1 MRKIERLFVL
11 PLVCCSMLFASGCAS
26 NYIKNKPVT
35 FTPCDSPAGD
45 PQVRALG
52 AVIKAIDSRRGWYV
66 KGVDS
71 RRFLLSAE
79 VCRRNNCIPV
89 KMKVL
94 KDGAIE
100 VLRGDKEIGL
110 KWGKT
115 LRKWVMGL
123 EKQYK
128 SCQCFHPD
136 EVKPFIER
144 YVGKS

>member
-1 MRKIERLFVL
+1 MKKIICLLILVL
-11 PLVCCSMLFASGCAS
+11 LSGCAS

-35 FTPCDSPAGD
+35 FSPCGSPVGD

-71 RRFLLSAE
+71 KQFLVSTEA
-79 VCRRNNCIPV
+79 CRRKNCIPV

-100 VLRGDKEIGL
+100 VLRGEKQIGL

-128 SCQCFHPD
+128 ACQCYHPD